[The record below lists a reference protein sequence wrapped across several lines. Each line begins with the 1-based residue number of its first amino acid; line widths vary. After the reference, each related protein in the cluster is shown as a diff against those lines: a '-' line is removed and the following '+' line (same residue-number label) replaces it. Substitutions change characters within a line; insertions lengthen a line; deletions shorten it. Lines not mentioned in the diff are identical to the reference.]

1 MLTRS
6 KTKRL
11 SERSSWN
18 IPPRDL
24 QPVAEMVGHY
34 IREDERS
41 VDWDHVGDFWQLG
54 EMEGADWEPTMWVVP
69 GHLAPWNERFDSL
82 PKRNPVLLTQ
92 CHYTL
97 LMVDPAA
104 LKYLE
109 DNFTIT
115 TRGNV
120 WAHFAMLMMPWTAY
134 HSRQRLHT
142 PGNAPNYPGT
152 RFICRR
158 SWHCDKF
165 PAHPAKPVLYIS
177 LVDWATLKG
186 CVDADG
192 LIDCE
197 EEE

>member
-11 SERSSWN
+11 SARSSWN

-24 QPVAEMVGHY
+24 QPVATMVGHY
-34 IREDERS
+34 IREDERGTDVS
-41 VDWDHVGDFWQLG
+41 LCGDFWQLS
-54 EMEGADWEPTMWVVP
+54 EMEGAAWEPKIWVIP
-69 GHLAPWNERFDSL
+69 GSLAPWNERFDSL
-82 PKRNPVLLTQ
+82 PKHNPVLLTR

-104 LKYLE
+104 LKFLE

-120 WAHFAMLMMPWTAY
+120 WAHFALSMLPWTAY
-134 HSRQRLHT
+134 HSRQRLRT

-152 RFICRR
+152 RFICRYT
-158 SWHCDKF
+158 WHCDDF
-165 PAHPAKPVLYIS
+165 PSHPAKPVLYIN
-177 LVDWATLKG
+177 LVDWATLYG
-186 CVDADG
+186 RVDADG

-197 EEE
+197 VEE